1 MPNYSDKPVIIFD
14 MDGTLLDLAYDDF
27 IWNHLLPIRYAQ
39 THGCSLEHSRHT
51 LFEFY
56 QEHNH
61 TLNWY
66 SSRFW
71 TAKVGVDVLAMQIEH
86 KDKVAKREGCL
97 ELLRYLKANGYP
109 CWLATNADAAGL
121 AFKLEKTGIG
131 EYFDVIVSSETLGH
145 AKEFSEFWQKLQ
157 ALHPFDANH
166 CYFIDDTEKVLNGA
180 KQFGIQNLYSILQ
193 PSSDKAP
200 RSACNYPM
208 LDALTDLIPI
218 LKNAEEL
225 KQYA

>member
-27 IWNHLLPIRYAQ
+27 IWNHLLPIRYAE
-39 THGCSLEHSRHT
+39 THHCSLEHSRHT
-51 LFEFY
+51 LSEFY

-86 KDKVAKREGCL
+86 KARVALREGCI
-97 ELLRYLKANGYP
+97 ELLAYLKNNGYP
-109 CWLATNADAAGL
+109 IWLATNADEAGL

-131 EYFDVIVSSETLGH
+131 KYFDVMVSSETLGH
-145 AKEFSEFWQKLQ
+145 AKEFQPFWEKLQ
-157 ALHPFDANH
+157 ATHPFNASF
-166 CYFIDDTEKVLNGA
+166 CYFIDDTEKVLHGA
-180 KQFGIQNLYSILQ
+180 KNFGIENLYSIAQ
-193 PSSDKAP
+193 PSSANAP
-200 RSACNYPM
+200 RSSCNYPM

-218 LKNAEEL
+218 LENAEEQ
-225 KQYA
+225 KKYA